1 MHREQDETV
10 AVDPPGKD
18 SGITIPLSL
27 HTKPLQPEMSDMS
40 RSNFVTDTAP
50 KRGMELIRL
59 KERIFLTE
67 SREAS
72 WSDRR
77 ILMHC

>member
-1 MHREQDETV
+1 
-10 AVDPPGKD
+10 
-18 SGITIPLSL
+18 
-27 HTKPLQPEMSDMS
+27 MS